1 MLHYARSDTHFLLSI
16 YDHLR
21 IALHALPTPPPL
33 VIESKEA
40 SIDEE
45 AVEGKTI
52 VYDPPLLEVFNRSIV
67 TSSAVF
73 EILPY
78 TPDTGLHKGWR
89 TLLSKWHVSKEY
101 SMAVS
106 VPTLPRK
113 TGWGPGEIKLEILK
127 TLHYW
132 REKVAREEDESTE
145 FILSNKALEEICK
158 HPTKIELELFLI
170 IGKSYGGLSE
180 IVRRRKLEMI
190 EAIEKGMENVT
201 VGLVG
206 EEPEVELERM
216 EVVADR
222 GVEAIEPAV
231 QTLPG
236 LWDSPIA
243 ATPATSTEVVPME
256 VEEVIPEAPKVV
268 VSKSIF
274 SSMFGGS
281 KKKVSTPVP
290 TAIVPVITPVAT
302 PSVPVITPAI
312 VAPKSSLFAAASSIF
327 GGGKKKVGKKAEVVV
342 VEAATVDKGK
352 GKEVAVV
359 SEKEEARLS
368 AIARIH
374 ASLVLGGGL
383 ADVSIFRS
391 YF

>member
-52 VYDPPLLEVFNRSIV
+52 IYDPPLLEVFNRSIV

-132 REKVAREEDESTE
+132 REKVAREEEESTE

-170 IGKSYGGLSE
+170 IGKSSYGGLSE
-180 IVRRRKLEMI
+180 IVRRRKLEI
-190 EAIEKGMENVT
+190 IDAIEKGMENVT

-243 ATPATSTEVVPME
+243 GTPATVTEVVPME
-256 VEEVIPEAPKVV
+256 VEQVVPEAPKVV

-281 KKKVSTPVP
+281 KKKVSAPVP
-290 TAIVPVITPVAT
+290 TAI
-302 PSVPVITPAI
+302 VPVITPAI

-327 GGGKKKVGKKAEVVV
+327 GGGKKKVVKKAEVVV